1 MVKSHEDPYYE
12 SIYLSKE
19 DSFYLSAFVLSKKK
33 IYRLV
38 KAFFRTDGVP
48 LPAHLFLRV
57 VQTRAHG
64 KILII
69 FDKNRVLLAK
79 NRRAPIM
86 K

>member
-48 LPAHLFLRV
+48 LPAQHVKRGVQERGRCPFFLTSRV
-57 VQTRAHG
+57 G
-64 KILII
+64 YNKSS
-69 FDKNRVLLAK
+69 KK
-79 NRRAPIM
+79 
-86 K
+86 

>member
-57 VQTRAHG
+57 VERVFLRA
-64 KILII
+64 IYR
-69 FDKNRVLLAK
+69 NLLASK
-79 NRRAPIM
+79 TRSFCQNN
-86 K
+86 